1 MAYARKC
8 GSYGDNRL
16 IGFSTSGEHYADN
29 FNLFSLRFWLPGLVT
44 PKKRGRPK
52 GSRDS
57 YKRLRS
63 CSKMASRRS
72 MVA

>member
-29 FNLFSLRFWLPGLVT
+29 FNLFSLKFWLLLMTV
-44 PKKRGRPK
+44 
-52 GSRDS
+52 
-57 YKRLRS
+57 
-63 CSKMASRRS
+63 
-72 MVA
+72 